1 MGLFGNKDKPKKGG
15 LLGDMIMSPEQN
27 RDWLFYKWRPEG
39 NEAGSTNRENSI
51 RLGSPL
57 TVRPGEVA
65 VFLYPAQRQKLGGQT
80 GTGQTLGG
88 GSLDFLEGYFQ
99 AEITTANLPV
109 LAGLQSLFFDGGS
122 RFPAMIYFINTS
134 ATNQTNF
141 GVPYFNMFDPRL
153 PDHPVP
159 VAVRGGITFKI
170 ADVKEF
176 VAMHSLVDLDM
187 QKFAAKIKNSAVDFV
202 QSAMMDIMKHNQM
215 SGYPLVQ
222 INLYRR
228 NVRAIIEDDL
238 KRSLLGTYGVT
249 LTELNITAIELDEES
264 EGYRRLAKLTKD
276 IKEAKIETQAELSL
290 RGMEDQYDMNKSNLE
305 RMSQINMDHLE
316 DTMAKSREAAFS
328 AQNMQTNMGGLP
340 LHQLDVQRDI
350 GVASANA
357 MGQMGQGAGVSI
369 PGGGGFNP
377 GAMMAG
383 MAMGGAVGQ
392 GMAGMMG
399 NVFNQMGQQMPG
411 QTPPPMPAGG
421 APPPMPAAPPPAAP
435 AVPELQFSVSVN
447 GQNYGPYDINAMANM
462 VQAGQLT
469 AQSLVWRQGMAGWQA
484 AGAVPELAQLF
495 AGAGGPPPPPPS
507 A

>member
-1 MGLFGNKDKPKKGG
+1 MALFGNKDKPKKGG
-15 LLGDMIMSPEQN
+15 LIGDMIMSPEQN

-39 NEAGSTNRENSI
+39 NEAGDTRRENSI

-57 TVRPGEVA
+57 TVRPGETA
-65 VFLYPAQRQKLGGQT
+65 VFLYPGQRQKLGGQT

-88 GSLDFLEGYFQ
+88 GALDFIEGYFQ
-99 AEITTANLPV
+99 GEVTTANLPI
-109 LAGLQSLFFDGGS
+109 LAGLQSLFFDGGTK
-122 RFPAMIYFINTS
+122 FPAMVYFINMS
-134 ATNQTNF
+134 AVNQTNF

-159 VAVRGGITFKI
+159 VAVRGNITFRI
-170 ADVKEF
+170 ADGRQF

-187 QKFAAKIKNSAVDFV
+187 QKFAAKIKSAVVDFV

-215 SGYPLVQ
+215 AGFPLMQ

-249 LTELNITAIELDEES
+249 LTELNLTAIEIDEES
-264 EGYRRLAKLTKD
+264 EGYSRLAKLTKN
-276 IKEAKIETQAELSL
+276 IKETKVSTQAELSE
-290 RGMEDQYDMNKSNLE
+290 RGMRDQYDMNKDNLE

-316 DTMAKSREAAFS
+316 ATMAMSRDGALAA
-328 AQNMQTNMGGLP
+328 QQMQTNMGGLP

-350 GVASANA
+350 GVAAANA
-357 MGQMGQGAGVSI
+357 MGQMGQGAGVSM

-411 QTPPPMPAGG
+411 GPGAQTPPPMPG
-421 APPPMPAAPPPAAP
+421 APPPVPAAP
-435 AVPELQFSVSVN
+435 VVQFSVSVN
-447 GQNYGPYDINAMANM
+447 GQTYGPYDLNALARMA
-462 VQAGQLT
+462 QAGQIN
-469 AQSLVWRQGMAGWQA
+469 AQSLVWRQGMAAWQA
-484 AGAVPELAQLF
+484 AGTMPELAPLF
-495 AGAGGPPPPPPS
+495 AGPGAPPPPS
-507 A
+507 PSE